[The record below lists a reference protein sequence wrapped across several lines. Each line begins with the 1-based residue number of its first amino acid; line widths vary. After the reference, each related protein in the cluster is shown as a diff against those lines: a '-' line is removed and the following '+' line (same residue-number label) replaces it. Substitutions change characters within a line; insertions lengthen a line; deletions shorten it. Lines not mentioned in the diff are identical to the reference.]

1 MLLRLYIRNR
11 ADHESIKGRKANATG
26 LGLVLWAS
34 VQFSSIKGKVA
45 KELSVPHSIAI
56 GYLKQ
61 IGKVNKLHKWVPHEL
76 TENLK
81 IVFLKCLLLLF
92 CATTMNYFSI
102 RL

>member
-1 MLLRLYIRNR
+1 M
-11 ADHESIKGRKANATG
+11 GM
-26 LGLVLWAS
+26 GLVLWAT

-45 KELSVPHSIAI
+45 KELNVPHSIAI

-61 IGKVNKLHKWVPHEL
+61 IGKVDKLHKWVPHEL

-81 IVFLKCLLLLF
+81 TVFLKCLLLLF